1 MSDEDILARAAAKGL
16 LDGTLA
22 EKSKKKKKKQ
32 PKVTQC
38 RRNIAGAEFLHH
50 QTSSNIKAELSVS
63 KAVSNIQ
70 LRSMNGTNRRVEL
83 KKSLHPLSDA
93 ALSGVPKY
101 TVPERQTLARK
112 ARTERKRM
120 ETKTVDIVFPSAVA
134 PHTSHGKPQGN
145 SPKTSSQHCCHT
157 AKTAGGRMFPP
168 PKVVKPAVPRAA
180 GDRMFLLPKVV
191 RPAVP
196 SHPRPW
202 M

>member
-32 PKVTQC
+32 PKVTQR

-50 QTSSNIKAELSVS
+50 QTLSNIKAELSVS

-70 LRSMNGTNRRVEL
+70 LRSMNGTNCRVEL

-93 ALSGVPKY
+93 ALPGAPKY
-101 TVPERQTLARK
+101 TVQDRQTLARK
-112 ARTERKRM
+112 ARTERERM

-134 PHTSHGKPQGN
+134 PHTPHGN
-145 SPKTSSQHCCHT
+145 RPKTSSQHCCHA
-157 AKTAGGRMFPP
+157 AKAAGGRMFPP
-168 PKVVKPAVPRAA
+168 PKVVKPAVPRAV
-180 GDRMFLLPKVV
+180 GDRMFPLPKVV
-191 RPAVP
+191 KPAVP

>member
-22 EKSKKKKKKQ
+22 EKSKKKKKR

-38 RRNIAGAEFLHH
+38 RRNIAGAEFLRH
-50 QTSSNIKAELSVS
+50 QTVSNIKAELSVS

-70 LRSMNGTNRRVEL
+70 LKSVNGTNRRVEL

-93 ALSGVPKY
+93 AAPGVPKR
-101 TVPERQTLARK
+101 TGQDRQTLARK

-134 PHTSHGKPQGN
+134 PHGKSQGN
-145 SPKTSSQHCCHT
+145 SPRTSSQHCCH
-157 AKTAGGRMFPP
+157 AARAAGGRMFPP
-168 PKVVKPAVPRAA
+168 PKVVKPAVP
-180 GDRMFLLPKVV
+180 
-191 RPAVP
+191 

-202 M
+202 L